1 MTDLHVL
8 DVEKL
13 AHERALQIIADPAL
27 LKAAAALG
35 PREMLRRS
43 SALHGL
49 DAFAAQNNLYGKHCV
64 EIGTCCGVTAAIL
77 SRFFARVTTI
87 DIYPN
92 PLKHEVLRVMGAKN
106 VRVVEVPDNR
116 AKAELINSLHFDAAY
131 VDGDHAHD
139 THIDFGLVRRCG
151 RVLFHECW
159 PQQPPVWELVA
170 SLPGREITFGGPC
183 FALWRE
189 SGTWI
194 A

>member
-1 MTDLHVL
+1 MTDLHTL

-13 AHERALQIIADPAL
+13 AHERAIQILANPAL
-27 LKAAAALG
+27 LRAAALVD
-35 PREMLRRS
+35 PRALRRS

-49 DAFAAQNNLYGKHCV
+49 DAFAAKTEFRGRHCV

-77 SRFFARVTTI
+77 GRFFAKVTTV

-92 PLKHEVLRVMGAKN
+92 PLKSEVLRVLGATN
-106 VRVVEVPDNR
+106 VRVVEVPDNA
-116 AKAELINSLHFDAAY
+116 AKKALIESLAFDAAY

-139 THIDFGLVRRCG
+139 TALDWALVRRCG

-159 PQQPPVWELVA
+159 PQQPPVFELVA
-170 SLPGREITFGGPC
+170 SLPTREVTLGGPC